1 MSAIQNEGPLLQY
14 LMRRIAEI
22 PADLLAEP
30 ATGNTPGI
38 EAGAIAGDVLRC
50 LGLINP
56 NARWL
61 ASLHPTKGDKQ
72 QRNLVRVTMVASW
85 LLADP
90 VFTGKANPAQAQQW
104 LVSCMAELAALTT
117 ADAFVKD
124 DDRREELAR
133 LCLKGLGLRPQG
145 ENDKQAQA
153 RLEAISSVERQR
165 VIAASR
171 GVQEAARKRR
181 AEEEERARKVR
192 EEMQRK
198 AAEEAAAKGTRE

>member
-1 MSAIQNEGPLLQY
+1 MLEGPLLQY
-14 LMRRIAEI
+14 LMRRIAET

-30 ATGNTPGI
+30 AYGGTSGAPLGI
-38 EAGAIAGDVLRC
+38 EAGAVAGDVLRS
-50 LGLINP
+50 LGLLNP
-56 NARWL
+56 DAKWL
-61 ASLHPTKGDKQ
+61 ASLHPAKLEKQ
-72 QRNLVRVTMVASW
+72 QRNLARVTMVASW
-85 LLADP
+85 LLADAW
-90 VFTGKANPAQAQQW
+90 FKGKANPAQAQQW
-104 LVSCMAELAALTT
+104 LVSSMTELAALTT

-133 LCLKGLGLRPQG
+133 LCLKGLGFRPQG
-145 ENDKQAQA
+145 ENEKQAQD

-192 EEMQRK
+192 EEMERK
-198 AAEEAAAKGTRE
+198 ASEEAAAKGTRE